1 MAVKSIEEKS
11 VDDIQLELAQS
22 LTELRDKCL
31 QPSNGDM
38 HHLDEIIK
46 AVRNVMKNYP
56 TSEERENIQLDSIAK
71 SLFKL
76 SPGCILGAIN
86 ECFDSNYGSKKM
98 EIKYLDNNLI
108 NADNNFEKTETDI
121 VMEINKE
128 IHHLEIQTLNDQ
140 NMQYRLFNYAIAI
153 GQLKKEYKNL
163 FKNIHMPIQAIV
175 YLEKNNNIVD
185 QQIKLMA
192 KNMKDW
198 DYYIKTIRLWN
209 YTIDDLLAKKMYCLL
224 PLIILRY
231 RKECASIV
239 NTKSQAKKKKI
250 PDELAKK
257 SEELKATIQRLT
269 DEIEKLFKSKLIT
282 EDDMHIMLLA
292 IGNLTEYL
300 NKKFFKNI
308 KLKEEVHVMI
318 TTLYDP
324 ALVERGRAE
333 GKIEGK
339 KEGEIKGEIKV
350 LYTRLNMSAREI
362 SKDLKIPLEKVE
374 HIIKNELN
382 L

>member
-1 MAVKSIEEKS
+1 
-11 VDDIQLELAQS
+11 
-22 LTELRDKCL
+22 
-31 QPSNGDM
+31 
-38 HHLDEIIK
+38 
-46 AVRNVMKNYP
+46 
-56 TSEERENIQLDSIAK
+56 
-71 SLFKL
+71 
-76 SPGCILGAIN
+76 
-86 ECFDSNYGSKKM
+86 M

-163 FKNIHMPIQAIV
+163 FKNIYMPIQAII

-292 IGNLTEYL
+292 IVNLTEYL

-333 GKIEGK
+333 GKKEGK
-339 KEGEIKGEIKV
+339 KEGEIKGKIEI
-350 LYTRLNMSAREI
+350 LYIDMKMTTREI
-362 SKDLKIPLEKVE
+362 AKRLKIPVEKVE

>member
-1 MAVKSIEEKS
+1 
-11 VDDIQLELAQS
+11 
-22 LTELRDKCL
+22 
-31 QPSNGDM
+31 
-38 HHLDEIIK
+38 
-46 AVRNVMKNYP
+46 MKNYS

-86 ECFDSNYGSKKM
+86 KCFDSNYGSKKM

-163 FKNIHMPIQAIV
+163 FKNIHMPIQAII

-269 DEIEKLFKSKLIT
+269 DEIEKLFKNKLIT

-292 IGNLTEYL
+292 IVNLTEY
-300 NKKFFKNI
+300 
-308 KLKEEVHVMI
+308 
-318 TTLYDP
+318 
-324 ALVERGRAE
+324 
-333 GKIEGK
+333 
-339 KEGEIKGEIKV
+339 
-350 LYTRLNMSAREI
+350 
-362 SKDLKIPLEKVE
+362 
-374 HIIKNELN
+374 
-382 L
+382 